1 MKSKTPKHRAY
12 MLRTCASDMS
22 AYGGFIWPKEGIVVC
37 PDWDPSPECGHG
49 LHGLLW
55 GEGDSD
61 LLDWSNGSQWL
72 VVGIEKWVE
81 IGGKIKTPCG
91 DVVYCGD
98 MQGAAA
104 LLVSLGADPAKCVG
118 GTSTSGYRGTSTS
131 GYRGTSTSGDGGTS
145 TSGFRGTSTSGD
157 GGTSTSGDWGTSTS
171 GNRGTSTSG
180 DRGTSTSGDGGT
192 STSGDGGT
200 IVIQYYDAAA
210 NRYRLKVGYI
220 GEDGLKA
227 NTAYRLEGDKF
238 VEAKK

>member
-1 MKSKTPKHRAY
+1 MTTKKSKTTKYKAY
-12 MLRTCASDMS
+12 MLRTCAQDMS
-22 AYGGFIWPKEGIVVC
+22 AYGSFIWPKKGLVTC
-37 PDWDPSPECGHG
+37 PDWEPSPKCGHG

-55 GEGDSD
+55 GEGDASM
-61 LLDWSNGSQWL
+61 LDWEEGAQWL
-72 VVGIEKWVE
+72 VVGIDEWVE
-81 IGGKIKTPCG
+81 IDGKVKTPRG
-91 DVVYCGD
+91 NVVYCGD
-98 MQGAAA
+98 RQGAAA

-118 GTSTSGYRGTSTS
+118 GTSTSGNWGTSTS
-131 GYRGTSTSGDGGTS
+131 GNEGTSTSGNWGTS
-145 TSGFRGTSTSGD
+145 TSGNW
-157 GGTSTSGDWGTSTS
+157 GTSTSGDW
-171 GNRGTSTSG
+171 
-180 DRGTSTSGDGGT
+180 GT

>member
-104 LLVSLGADPAKCVG
+104 LVVALGADPAKCVG

-131 GYRGTSTSGDGGTS
+131 GYRGTSTSG
-145 TSGFRGTSTSGD
+145 FRGTSTSGY
-157 GGTSTSGDWGTSTS
+157 
-171 GNRGTSTSG
+171 
-180 DRGTSTSGDGGT
+180 GGT

>member
-131 GYRGTSTSGDGGTS
+131 GDGGTS

-157 GGTSTSGDWGTSTS
+157 GGTSTSGD
-171 GNRGTSTSG
+171 
-180 DRGTSTSGDGGT
+180 GGT
-192 STSGDGGT
+192 STSGFRGT

>member
-1 MKSKTPKHRAY
+1 MRGEAPKPKQAQACAASGASMTTKKSKTPKYKAY
-12 MLRTCASDMS
+12 MLRTCGPDMS
-22 AYGGFIWPKEGIVVC
+22 AYGDFIWPKKGLVTC

-55 GEGDSD
+55 GDGEAS
-61 LLDWSNGSQWL
+61 LLDWSKEAQWL
-72 VVGIEKWVE
+72 VVGINEWVE
-81 IGGKIKTPCG
+81 IGWKIKTPCG

-98 MQGAAA
+98 RHGAAA

-118 GTSTSGYRGTSTS
+118 GTSTSGD
-131 GYRGTSTSGDGGTS
+131 RGTSTSGDG
-145 TSGFRGTSTSGD
+145 GTSTSGD

-171 GNRGTSTSG
+171 G
-180 DRGTSTSGDGGT
+180 DRGTSTSGNWGT